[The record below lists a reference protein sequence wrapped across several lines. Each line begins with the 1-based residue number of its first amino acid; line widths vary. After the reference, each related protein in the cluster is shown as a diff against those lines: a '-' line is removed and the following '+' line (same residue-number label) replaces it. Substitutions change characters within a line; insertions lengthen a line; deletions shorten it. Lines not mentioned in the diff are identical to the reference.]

1 MEISKDSTIR
11 TKRAKQNI
19 LAMFAIKGVGL
30 LISFLYIPL
39 LLHTLNTV
47 DYGVWLTLTSIV
59 SWISFF
65 DIGLGNGL
73 RNKLCEAISI
83 NDIQKAREL
92 VSTAYVSLVTF
103 VVFLILLFLCFY
115 SIIPWKQI
123 LNATS
128 SDINN
133 LDLLALIV
141 VISFLL
147 NFALSLINSILY
159 ALQLPAISSGLLT
172 CGQFLS
178 FVTVYILI
186 NNGVSSLFELGIVIA
201 IIPPLV
207 SFAAS
212 TYLFLTKFKNISPS
226 IHLFKKNH
234 IKSIFSLGIKFF
246 ILQIITLILYY
257 SNNLIVT
264 HVVGNEAVVNYN
276 IVYKYAHIL
285 TMLFTI
291 IATPI
296 WSATTEA
303 YSLGD
308 FEWIKKINNKL
319 IRIAFLFTISGIIMV
334 LVFPFIFDFWLHE
347 IPVGIDYLLVGL
359 LISQSV
365 FNIFYGCYG
374 YILNGMGIL
383 KVQLIV
389 TTILALLYIPNAIYF
404 GHLWGLKGILFAFLI
419 NAVIN
424 FSWSKI
430 QYSKIINHKAEGIW
444 SK

>member
-1 MEISKDSTIR
+1 
-11 TKRAKQNI
+11 
-19 LAMFAIKGVGL
+19 
-30 LISFLYIPL
+30 
-39 LLHTLNTV
+39 
-47 DYGVWLTLTSIV
+47 
-59 SWISFF
+59 
-65 DIGLGNGL
+65 
-73 RNKLCEAISI
+73 
-83 NDIQKAREL
+83 
-92 VSTAYVSLVTF
+92 
-103 VVFLILLFLCFY
+103 
-115 SIIPWKQI
+115 
-123 LNATS
+123 
-128 SDINN
+128 
-133 LDLLALIV
+133 
-141 VISFLL
+141 
-147 NFALSLINSILY
+147 
-159 ALQLPAISSGLLT
+159 
-172 CGQFLS
+172 
-178 FVTVYILI
+178 
-186 NNGVSSLFELGIVIA
+186 
-201 IIPPLV
+201 
-207 SFAAS
+207 
-212 TYLFLTKFKNISPS
+212 
-226 IHLFKKNH
+226 
-234 IKSIFSLGIKFF
+234 
-246 ILQIITLILYY
+246 
-257 SNNLIVT
+257 
-264 HVVGNEAVVNYN
+264 
-276 IVYKYAHIL
+276 
-285 TMLFTI
+285 MLFTI